1 MPELP
6 EVETVRRG
14 IAPQIIGQRVV
25 QVVIHQAHLRWPIP
39 PEITTAW
46 VGQVIERVERRAKY
60 LLLCSAGGT
69 AILHLGMTGKLQVV
83 AADAPL
89 QKHDHL
95 EVYLSNGRV
104 LRFNDSRRFG
114 CLLWTTSAPE
124 QHPLLVKLGVEPLEA
139 AFDGQWLAERAKRRS
154 IAVKP
159 FIMDQQVVVGVG
171 NIYASE
177 ALFAARISP
186 RRSAQQV
193 TLAEYQLLVAA
204 IRKILSAAIEEGGS
218 TVRDFVGGC
227 GERGAFQ
234 EQLLVYD
241 RYHQP
246 CRSCGTLIER
256 IRQGQRSTYYCP
268 QCQK

>member
-14 IAPQIIGQRVV
+14 IAPQILGQTVTG
-25 QVVIHQAHLRWPIP
+25 VVIHQPRLRWPIP

-46 VGQVIERVERRAKY
+46 PGQVIERVERRAKY
-60 LLLCSAGGT
+60 LLVGSAGGC
-69 AILHLGMTGKLQVV
+69 AIFHLGMTGKLRVV

-89 QKHDHL
+89 QKHDHV
-95 EVYLSNGRV
+95 EVQLHNGKL

-114 CLLWTTSAPE
+114 CLLWTEAAPQ
-124 QHPLLVKLGVEPLEA
+124 QHPVLAKLGVEPLEHDFGA
-139 AFDGQWLAERAKRRS
+139 QGLWERAQGRN

-186 RRSAQQV
+186 LRRAKQV
-193 TLAEYQLLVAA
+193 TLAEYQLLVSA
-204 IRKILSAAIEEGGS
+204 IRNILNAALEHGGS
-218 TVRDFVGGC
+218 TVRDFVGGD
-227 GERGAFQ
+227 GAHGAFQ

-241 RYHQP
+241 RYQQP